1 MENKKLTNPIM
12 IRSGEIT
19 PLAIAAIST
28 MGCINKPSNKGN
40 RYQILIVPRMPA
52 ISMNRILDPNPLA
65 TAKNESEIQKKLT
78 ISREKA
84 IELLFNK
91 TGEKHYSEIIV
102 DQMIKDNTLGSYDF
116 FIVNIDQ
123 YIQKI
128 NKMKSD
134 NKTRNNKSTN
144 NKSRNNK
151 SRNNNNVPKRT
162 GLSSD
167 KLLQRLKN
175 EEKYRKM

>member
-1 MENKKLTNPIM
+1 MMNFYQGEQKKYYEKQGM
-12 IRSGEIT
+12 
-19 PLAIAAIST
+19 
-28 MGCINKPSNKGN
+28 
-40 RYQILIVPRMPA
+40 
-52 ISMNRILDPNPLA
+52 
-65 TAKNESEIQKKLT
+65 NESEIQKKLT

-175 EEKYRKM
+175 EEKYSSDLEKYIKKLKYKIQVLEKNINN

>member
-65 TAKNESEIQKKLT
+65 TAKNESEIQNQLT
-78 ISREKA
+78 NCSI
-84 IELLFNK
+84 IE
-91 TGEKHYSEIIV
+91 SEIPKPWV
-102 DQMIKDNTLGSYDF
+102 WC
-116 FIVNIDQ
+116 
-123 YIQKI
+123 
-128 NKMKSD
+128 KS
-134 NKTRNNKSTN
+134 KT
-144 NKSRNNK
+144 
-151 SRNNNNVPKRT
+151 P
-162 GLSSD
+162 SSAVCA
-167 KLLQRLKN
+167 
-175 EEKYRKM
+175 